1 MEKNKKHH
9 FRPDKSLTATL
20 VTIITIFVLLI
31 AVYFMIDHFLR
42 GYALNRMEEGVN
54 TVIKEVSYILDRDS
68 KMLKAAAGT
77 FEDVGDFKNIE
88 SLQEVLRT
96 NSKLFETMNLNILLP
111 DNRLVAADGN
121 IYDVEGKISFEE
133 EARHGEHV
141 SDRVTNVITGT
152 PVIRQYVPIIQNGE
166 TVAVLYGVID
176 LDTLSEAL
184 NVDNIYYASA
194 SVYIIDTKNGDL
206 LLDTYPTHKELG
218 NIHQYYEKN
227 YARKTKGELTWD
239 EYLAEIME
247 LKTGYVIFKTA
258 QTDGWDYMYYAPAK
272 INNWVIAVEVP
283 EKVAFESVFA
293 VRKMCIAIGI
303 MLFIIVVAYYL
314 YMRRNA
320 KIAVEGAVKHAVL
333 KEKLH
338 KAEAA
343 DKAKSIFLSNMS
355 HDIRTP
361 MNPIIGYTTLV
372 QANLDNRERVEEY
385 LKKILSSS
393 NHMLSLVNDVLDMSR
408 IESGKLNIEE
418 KECSISDIFRD
429 MRNIIQSQ
437 IQSKQLNFYMDT
449 VDITNEDIF
458 CDKLHINQVL
468 LNLLSNAIKFTPPG
482 GTVAMMIQQKPS
494 APEGYGAYEIRVKD
508 TGIGM
513 SEDFIE
519 HIFEPFERERNTTAS
534 GISGTG
540 LGMAITKNIVD
551 AMGGSIKVISEQGK
565 GSEFIINFEFRL
577 QDTPRHVGTIKEL
590 AGLRALVADD
600 SFTTCDSVA
609 KMLHQIGMRPDWV
622 LHGKEA
628 VLHAKQAHELGDDYN
643 AYIIDWLL
651 PDLNGLEVVRQIR
664 AIVGYDTPIII
675 VTAYD
680 WADFEEEARKVGVT
694 AFCSKPIFLSE
705 LRDILVSTAKV
716 HAPEIPP
723 KKEDPVKE
731 FRADNTRLLLVEDNE
746 LNREIAQELLEERGF
761 IVEHAEDG
769 SIAVEMV
776 RKSQPGYYSVIL
788 MDVQMPNMNG
798 YDATRAIRALENK
811 SLAMIP
817 VIAMTANAFNEDK
830 QKAMEAGMNAHVA
843 KPVDVDKLM
852 ETLKR
857 ILENKKSAVS

>member
-1 MEKNKKHH
+1 MTDEKATKKHLLKV
-9 FRPDKSLTATL
+9 DKNLTATL

-42 GYALNRMEEGVN
+42 GYALNRMEDGVN

-68 KMLKAAAGT
+68 KLLKAAAST
-77 FEDVGDFKNIE
+77 FEEVGDFKDVE

-111 DNRLVAADGN
+111 DDRLVAADGN
-121 IYDVEGKISFEE
+121 VYNVEGKISFEN
-133 EARHGEHV
+133 EAKLGEHV

-166 TVAVLYGVID
+166 AVAVLYGVTD
-176 LDTLSEAL
+176 LNTLSVDL
-184 NVDNIYYASA
+184 NVDNIYNDSA
-194 SVYIIDTKNGDL
+194 SVYIIDTNNGDL

-218 NIHQYYEKN
+218 NIHQYDEKN
-227 YARKTKGELTWD
+227 YARQTKGNLTWN
-239 EYLAEIME
+239 EYMQEIMD

-258 QTDGWDYMYYAPAK
+258 QTDGWDYMYYAPAN

-283 EKVAFESVFA
+283 EKEAFKSVFA
-293 VRKMCIAIGI
+293 VRQMCIALGI
-303 MLFIIVVAYYL
+303 MLVIIVVAYYL

-320 KIAVEGAVKHAVL
+320 KIVMEGAVKHAVL

-361 MNPIIGYTTLV
+361 MNAIIGYTTLV
-372 QANLDNRERVEEY
+372 QTSLDNREKTEEY

-418 KECSISDIFRD
+418 KECTISDIFRD
-429 MRNIIQSQ
+429 MRNIIQTQ
-437 IQSKQLNFYMDT
+437 MQSKQLNFYMDT
-449 VDITNEDIF
+449 VDIINEDVY

-468 LNLLSNAIKFTPPG
+468 LNLLSNAIKFTPAG
-482 GTVAMMIQQKPS
+482 GTVALTIQQKPTVKN
-494 APEGYGAYEIRVKD
+494 GYGTYEIRVKD
-508 TGIGM
+508 TGIGI
-513 SEDFIE
+513 SKGFIE

-534 GISGTG
+534 GIQGTG
-540 LGMAITKNIVD
+540 LGMAITKNIID
-551 AMGGSIKVISEQGK
+551 AMGGSITVTSEQGK
-565 GSEFIINFEFRL
+565 GTEFVIELDLRLQSDPKNFEAIREL
-577 QDTPRHVGTIKEL
+577 Q
-590 AGLRALVADD
+590 GLRALIADD
-600 SFTTCDSVA
+600 SFTTCDSIS
-609 KMLHQIGMRPDWV
+609 KMLRQIGMRSDWV

-628 VLHAKQAHELGDDYN
+628 VLHAKQAHEIGDDYS

-651 PDLNGLEVVRQIR
+651 PDLNGLEVVRQVR

-680 WADFEEEARKVGVT
+680 WTEFEDEARKVGVT

-705 LRDILVSTAKV
+705 LRDTLVSATCGRISEAKAESDTV
-716 HAPEIPP
+716 QTQ
-723 KKEDPVKE
+723 E
-731 FRADNTRLLLVEDNE
+731 FTGTRLLLVEDNE
-746 LNREIAQELLEERGF
+746 LNREIAEELLTERGF
-761 IVEHAEDG
+761 TVDKAENG
-769 SIAVEMV
+769 EIGVEMV
-776 RKSQPGYYSVIL
+776 KNAKHGYYSAIL
-788 MDVQMPNMNG
+788 MDIQMPRMNG
-798 YDATRAIRALENK
+798 YDATKNIRALQDKE
-811 SLAMIP
+811 LANIP
-817 VIAMTANAFNEDK
+817 IIAMTANAFEEDK
-830 QKAMEAGMNAHVA
+830 KLALECGMNAHIA
-843 KPVDVDKLM
+843 KPINVDILM
-852 ETLKR
+852 ETLENILGTYKR
-857 ILENKKSAVS
+857 

>member
-42 GYALNRMEEGVN
+42 GYALNRMEDGVN

-68 KMLKAAAGT
+68 KMLKAAATT
-77 FEDVGDFKNIE
+77 FEEVGDFKDVE
-88 SLQEVLRT
+88 SLKEVLST
-96 NSKLFETMNLNILLP
+96 NSEVFETMNLNILLP
-111 DNRLVAADGN
+111 DNKVLSADGN
-121 IYDVEGKISFEE
+121 IYDGDGKISFEE
-133 EARHGEHV
+133 EAALGEHV
-141 SDRVTNVITGT
+141 SDRVNNVNTGSQI
-152 PVIRQYVPIIQNGE
+152 IRQYVPIVQNGE
-166 TVAVLYGVID
+166 TVAVLYGVTE
-176 LDTLSEAL
+176 LDTLSADL
-184 NVDNIYYASA
+184 NVDNIYNDSA

-206 LLDTYPTHKELG
+206 LLDTYSKHTGLG
-218 NIHQYYEKN
+218 NMAD
-227 YARKTKGELTWD
+227 YALDKYPRETKGKLDWD
-239 EYLAEIME
+239 EYTQEIMS
-247 LKTGYVIFKTA
+247 LKKGYVIFRTA
-258 QTDGWDYMYYAPAK
+258 LTDGWDYMYYAPAN
-272 INNWVIAVEVP
+272 INNWAIAVEVP
-283 EKVAFESVFA
+283 EKEAFKSVFA
-293 VRKMCIAIGI
+293 VRQMCIGIGA
-303 MLFIIVVAYYL
+303 MLFIIVVAYYI

-320 KIAVEGAVKHAVL
+320 KIAMEGAVKHAVL

-361 MNPIIGYTTLV
+361 MNAIIGYTTLV

-449 VDITNEDIF
+449 VDITNEYIF
-458 CDKLHINQVL
+458 CDKLHVNQVL

-551 AMGGSIKVISEQGK
+551 AMGGSIEVISEQGK

-577 QDTPRHVGTIKEL
+577 QETPRQHVGTIKEL

-600 SFTTCDSVA
+600 SFTTCDSVS

-664 AIVGYDTPIII
+664 AIVGDDTPIII

-705 LRDILVSTAKV
+705 LRDILVSAAKV

-723 KKEDPVKE
+723 KEADPVKE
-731 FRADNTRLLLVEDNE
+731 FRADDTRLLLVEDNE

-776 RKSQPGYYSVIL
+776 KKSQPGYYSVIL

-798 YDATRAIRALENK
+798 YDATRAIRALDDK
-811 SLAMIP
+811 ALATIP
-817 VIAMTANAFNEDK
+817 IIAMTANAFNEDK

-857 ILENKKSAVS
+857 ILEK